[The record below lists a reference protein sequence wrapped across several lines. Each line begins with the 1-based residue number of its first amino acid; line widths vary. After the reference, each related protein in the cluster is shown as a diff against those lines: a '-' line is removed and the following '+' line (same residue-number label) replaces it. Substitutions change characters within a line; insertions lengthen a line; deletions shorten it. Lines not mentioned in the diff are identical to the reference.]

1 MGLKLA
7 NRATSLLA
15 SGISAVS
22 TVVPIT
28 SGDESLFPTLSP
40 GEWFPITVA
49 DAAGNSENMRCT
61 ARSGV
66 SLTVTRAQEGS
77 VALAFSAGARVDI
90 RLTAQAF
97 LDAVADAS
105 RLNTGLVNRALLG
118 DGLQAVASE
127 VVSLDTIEQTGPYR
141 HASDATGAPVAQG
154 GYVDHVEGA
163 SGAAFQEWRSA
174 TTADAYMRWR
184 TTGVWGA
191 WTQIRISEAQQDARY
206 LRLVGGTL
214 TGKLNTVASATG
226 GAGLSVP
233 HGAAPTSPV
242 NGDLWSTTAG
252 LHFRADGVTLVLVP
266 AARTIATSGLA
277 SGGGDL
283 SANRTIDVP
292 IASQAEAE
300 AGTDNTKATTSLRV
314 AQAIAATAAK
324 KAAQLVF
331 TANGTWTKPAGAVMV
346 LIQVWGSGG
355 GGAPGSGGGGGG
367 YSEAWVLAS
376 ALGATEAVVVGAAAT
391 AGNNGSQSSFAGIIG
406 SGGQSPPVPG
416 TGGAG
421 GSGNALTNENGGAGS
436 SGAGAGANTFYAG
449 AGGGSSG
456 GTSIFGGNRGTA
468 PGGGGNTSSGTSGRG
483 EVRVTTFF

>member
-105 RLNTGLVNRALLG
+105 RLNTGLINRALLG
-118 DGLQAVASE
+118 DGLQAIAAE
-127 VVSLDTIEQTGPYR
+127 VVSLDTIELTGPYR

-154 GYVDHVEGA
+154 GYVWHIEGV

-174 TTADAYMRWR
+174 TTSDAYMRWR
-184 TTGVWGA
+184 TTGVWSA
-191 WTQIRISEAQQDARY
+191 WTQIRLSEAQQDARY
-206 LRLVGGTL
+206 LRLAGGTL
-214 TGKLNTVASATG
+214 TGKLNTLASATG
-226 GAGLSVP
+226 GAGLSLP

-266 AARTIATSGLA
+266 AARSIATSGLA

-300 AGTDNTKATTSLRV
+300 AGAINDKGMTPLRV
-314 AQAIAATAAK
+314 AQQVAATAAK
-324 KAAQLVF
+324 TAVTDTF
-331 TANGTWTKPAGAVMV
+331 IANGTWTKRAGAKMV
-346 LIQVWGSGG
+346 FMREWGG
-355 GGAPGSGGGGGG
+355 GGKGGAAVGGGGGE
-367 YSEAWVLAS
+367 YAEQWFEAGE
-376 ALGATEAVVVGAAAT
+376 LGATQAVVVGAAGT
-391 AGNNGSQSSFAGIIG
+391 SGDGGTSSFAGVTAV
-406 SGGQSPPVPG
+406 GGKTPTVPG
-416 TGGAG
+416 TPGDGGTG
-421 GSGNALTNENGGAGS
+421 GNNLTSEPGGTGGNPASG
-436 SGAGAGANTFYAG
+436 NTFYSG
-449 AGGGSSG
+449 AGGGNSG
-456 GTSIFGGNRGTA
+456 GVSTFGGNRGTA
-468 PGGGGNTSSGTSGRG
+468 PGGGGNTSSGNGARG